1 MNENLRIRYH
11 NELKV
16 YKSIL
21 KSKKEKFQSE
31 KLVDLENA
39 AQNDPNSFWKILK
52 TIDDETPNSSGSNVI
67 SEEQWLSYF
76 QTLHSRHELK

>member
-16 YKSIL
+16 YKNIL

-31 KLVDLENA
+31 KLVDIENA
-39 AQNDPNSFWKILK
+39 AQNYPFFFFLN
-52 TIDDETPNSSGSNVI
+52 
-67 SEEQWLSYF
+67 
-76 QTLHSRHELK
+76 